1 MKRRFDFA
9 VNGYR
14 YRMIAVPEPVMPNS
28 KPPSFRSDAI
38 AVLQRLRDA
47 GHEAYFAGGCVRDE
61 LMGLEPK
68 DFDVATSAAPK
79 VVRALFPKTQ
89 AVGQAFGVILVR
101 HHRSTIEVAT
111 FRTEFDYQ
119 DGRRPSRV
127 KFATAQ
133 EDAQR
138 RDFTI
143 NGLFLDPV
151 AGRVIDFVGGQEDI
165 KARRLRAIGIPED
178 RFAEDHLRLLR
189 AVRFAARFALEIDPA
204 TAQAIRAHAPLLKR
218 ISPERI
224 ADELRNML
232 TGTSRLTAWQL
243 LWDFALID
251 TICRFLPPAEA
262 AEYDRRRC
270 PFAQLPADDQISF
283 GLALAAGGLSY
294 RAHTKPVTADVAH
307 LLDHTEITHSERAF
321 RQALKISNSE
331 LDVMHGALSGAA
343 MMLREELRPARY
355 KRLAARATAAD
366 SRRLLEAIA
375 KTGQHQ
381 QRIATVLAEL
391 DKLHGTVVAPEPLIN
406 GDDLQELGLE
416 PGPAFRRILDAVY
429 DAQLEDQIADRAAA
443 LALAFQLARCK

>member
-1 MKRRFDFA
+1 MRLDFA
-9 VNGYR
+9 ANGYG
-14 YRMIAVPEPVMPNS
+14 YRMAVVPEAVMPNS
-28 KPPSFRSDAI
+28 KPPSFRSDAV

-89 AVGQAFGVILVR
+89 AVGQAFGVILVK
-101 HHRSTIEVAT
+101 HQRSTIEVAT

-189 AVRFAARFALEIDPA
+189 AVRFAARFNLEIDPA

-232 TGTSRLTAWQL
+232 TGPSRLVAWQL

-270 PFAQLPADDQISF
+270 PFANLPADERIGV
-283 GLALAAGGLSY
+283 GLALAAGSLSY
-294 RAHTKPVTADVAH
+294 RLHAKPVAMDVSH
-307 LLDHTEITHSERAF
+307 LLDHTEITHTTRGM
-321 RQALKISNSE
+321 RQALKISNNE
-331 LDVMHGALSGAA
+331 LEAMRGNMDGAA
-343 MMLREELRPARY
+343 MMLKEELRPARY
-355 KRLAARATAAD
+355 KRFAARATAGD

-375 KTGQHQ
+375 RTGQHQ
-381 QRIATVLAEL
+381 ERIATVLAEL
-391 DKLHGTVVAPEPLIN
+391 DKLHGTEVAPEPFIN
-406 GDDLQELGLE
+406 GDDLQELGFM

-429 DAQLEDQIADRAAA
+429 DAQLEDQVVDRAGA
-443 LALAFQLARCK
+443 LALALCLAAR